1 MLAER
6 VFRQISPDQASSIA
20 RDVEAGRYTLEE
32 LDRLADQTSDVGA
45 VKLIF
50 GTTAVVDVAL
60 AFLGSDKHDKSIANK
75 HALPELSSLFR
86 NELGLEI
93 GADQP
98 IEQVR
103 DNLCQSLLLAEL
115 ALTAGDGEEIPE
127 KLAAIPVPT
136 VARQREQL
144 LAVCHA

>member
-32 LDRLADQTSDVGA
+32 LDRLADQTGDVGA

-50 GTTAVVDVAL
+50 GTTAVVDAAL
-60 AFLGSDKHDKSIANK
+60 AFLGSDKHDESIANK

-86 NELGLEI
+86 DELGLKI

-103 DNLCQSLLLAEL
+103 DNLCQSLLWAEL
-115 ALTAGDGEEIPE
+115 ALTAGDGEETPE